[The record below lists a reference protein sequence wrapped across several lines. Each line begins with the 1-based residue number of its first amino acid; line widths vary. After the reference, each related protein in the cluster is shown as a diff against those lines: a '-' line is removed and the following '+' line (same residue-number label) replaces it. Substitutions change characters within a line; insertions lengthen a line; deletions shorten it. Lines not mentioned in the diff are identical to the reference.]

1 MKLTNIL
8 LLAACLVGCASAPVA
23 PTNVVTVDKP
33 IAVVPKPPEV
43 PVFASQVDALTPA
56 DIKDPGKVG
65 QAYRYDVTMLRSLVK
80 IYQMILAQYTT
91 SSYQFE
97 AIEAEINNLFSKQ
110 PQ

>member
-1 MKLTNIL
+1 MKLLNVL
-8 LLAACLVGCASAPVA
+8 LLSACLVGCASTPTA

-33 IAVVPKPPEV
+33 IAVVPKPPAV
-43 PVFASQVDALTPA
+43 PTFASQVDALTQA
-56 DIKDPGKVG
+56 DVKDPGKVG
-65 QAYRYDVTMLRSLVK
+65 QAYRYDITMLRSLVK
-80 IYQMILAQYTT
+80 IYQLILAQYTA